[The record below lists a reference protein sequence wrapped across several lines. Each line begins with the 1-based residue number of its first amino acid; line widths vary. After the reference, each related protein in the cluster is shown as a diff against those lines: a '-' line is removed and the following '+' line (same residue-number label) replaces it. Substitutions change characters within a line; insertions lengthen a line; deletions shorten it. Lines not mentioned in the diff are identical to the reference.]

1 MSADDFTITFSN
13 EKIWKFY
20 NENKTIDI
28 EQANLLLIDLMQ
40 SIFNQI
46 TNDPSTNVNAQI
58 LSFISENRTQTLAMK
73 STLDTIQEN
82 VSKMNTEITQ
92 NMLIQFISLKKEYI
106 EDVRQIITNTTLT
119 ANEKMSSIMEK
130 NTTHLLD
137 KTTLL
142 LNDMLPKN
150 QEQYSKQVQDALKEL
165 HTVISEETSTLV
177 QSSSQGKSFQ
187 DFIAMFD
194 AKYASIMQTIQTPI
208 FSLMTAS
215 EERIQGNI
223 EKLKESASVT
233 AQQSKIFEDLGEFL
247 GKYRVSSNKGKY
259 GEQNLSSVLNSLY
272 PSAEVRDT
280 TGLKASGDFI
290 MRRLDKPVILFE
302 TKEYDHNMTKD
313 EIAKF
318 IRDIDT
324 QNING
329 IFMSQYSGISFKHN
343 FQIDI
348 HKGNVLVYIQ
358 NCEYSLDKIKLAVDI
373 IDHLSVRIKELN
385 LDHSNR
391 ISDDML
397 HDINQEYQA
406 FITQKEALATILKDF
421 NKKMSVQIED
431 LKMPVLDK
439 YLEPKY
445 GSVKTNIFTCDICG
459 IQSYTNKQSLAAHKR
474 GCAKKTRLENV
485 VTSGV

>member
-1 MSADDFTITFSN
+1 MSADKFTITFSN

-40 SIFNQI
+40 SIFNQV

-58 LSFISENRTQTLAMK
+58 LSFISENRTQIHAMK

-82 VSKMNTEITQ
+82 VSKMNTDIVQ
-92 NMLIQFISLKKEYI
+92 NMLIQFMTLKKDYI
-106 EDVRQIITNTTLT
+106 EDVRQIITNSTLT
-119 ANEKMSSIMEK
+119 ANEKLSNIMEK
-130 NTTHLLD
+130 NTSHLLD

-142 LNDMLPKN
+142 LNDVLPKN
-150 QEQYSKQVQDALKEL
+150 QEHYSKQVQDALKDF
-165 HTVISEETSTLV
+165 HAVITEETNTLV
-177 QSSSQGKSFQ
+177 KSSSQDKSFQ
-187 DFIAMFD
+187 DFITMFD

-247 GKYRVSSNKGKY
+247 GKYKVSSNKGKY

-406 FITQKEALATILKDF
+406 FISQKEALATILKDF

-445 GSVKTNIFTCDICG
+445 GSVKSNIFTCDICG

-474 GCAKKTRLENV
+474 GCAKKTRLENAV
-485 VTSGV
+485 L

>member
-1 MSADDFTITFSN
+1 MSADDFSITFTN
-13 EKIWKFY
+13 EKIWNFY
-20 NENKTIDI
+20 NENKHINI
-28 EQANLLLIDLMQ
+28 EQANILLIDLMQ
-40 SIFNQI
+40 SIFNKA
-46 TNDPSTNVNAQI
+46 TNDASTNVNAQI
-58 LSFISENRTQTLAMK
+58 LSFISENRTQIHTIR
-73 STLDTIQEN
+73 SNLDTIQET
-82 VSKMNTEITQ
+82 VSKLNTDIVQT
-92 NMLIQFISLKKEYI
+92 MLIQFMTLKKEYI
-106 EDVRQIITNTTLT
+106 DDVRQIITNSTLT
-119 ANEKMSSIMEK
+119 TNEKLSTILEK
-130 NTTHLLD
+130 NTSHILD

-142 LNDMLPKN
+142 LNDVLPKN
-150 QEQYSKQVQDALKEL
+150 QQQYSKQIQDALKDF
-165 HTVISEETSTLV
+165 HTVLAEETTTLV
-177 QSSSQGKSFQ
+177 KSSSQDKSFQ
-187 DFIAMFD
+187 DFVSMFD
-194 AKYASIMQTIQTPI
+194 SKYMSIMQTIQAPI
-208 FSLMTAS
+208 FSLMTAT

-233 AQQSKIFEDLGEFL
+233 AQQSKTFEDLSEFL
-247 GKYRVSSNKGKY
+247 GKYKVSSNKGKY
-259 GEQNLSSVLNSLY
+259 GEQNLSSVLTSLF
-272 PSAEVRDT
+272 PSAEIRDT

-318 IRDIDT
+318 IRDVDT
-324 QNING
+324 QNIHG

-385 LDHSNR
+385 MDHTNR

-406 FITQKEALATILKDF
+406 FIAQKEVLATILKDF
-421 NKKMSVQIED
+421 HKKMSSQIEE
-431 LKMPVLDK
+431 LKMPILDK

-445 GSVKTNIFTCDICG
+445 GSVKSNNFTCDICG
-459 IQSYTNKQSLAAHKR
+459 VQSYTNKQSLAAHKR
-474 GCAKKTRLENV
+474 GCAKKTRLENMV
-485 VTSGV
+485 VQNG

>member
-1 MSADDFTITFSN
+1 MSADKFTITFSN
-13 EKIWKFY
+13 EKIWNFY
-20 NENKTIDI
+20 NENKTINI

-58 LSFISENRTQTLAMK
+58 LSFISENRNQVHAMR
-73 STLDTIQEN
+73 STLDTIQES
-82 VSKMNTEITQ
+82 VSKMNTDIMQ
-92 NMLIQFISLKKEYI
+92 NMLIQFMTVKKEYI
-106 EDVRQIITNTTLT
+106 EDVRQIITNSTLT
-119 ANEKMSSIMEK
+119 ANEKLSSIMEK

-142 LNDMLPKN
+142 LNDVLPKN
-150 QEQYSKQVQDALKEL
+150 QEQYSRHVQDALKEF
-165 HTVISEETSTLV
+165 HTLISEETNTLV
-177 QSSSQGKSFQ
+177 KSSSQGKSFQ
-187 DFIAMFD
+187 DFITMFD

-247 GKYRVSSNKGKY
+247 GKYKVSSNKGKY

-272 PSAEVRDT
+272 PSAEIRDT

-324 QNING
+324 QNLNG

-385 LDHSNR
+385 LDHANR

-406 FITQKEALATILKDF
+406 FISQKEALATILKDF
-421 NKKMSVQIED
+421 HKKMSTQIED

-445 GSVKTNIFTCDICG
+445 GSVKSNIFTCDICG

-474 GCAKKTRLENV
+474 GCAKKTRLENTV
-485 VTSGV
+485 I